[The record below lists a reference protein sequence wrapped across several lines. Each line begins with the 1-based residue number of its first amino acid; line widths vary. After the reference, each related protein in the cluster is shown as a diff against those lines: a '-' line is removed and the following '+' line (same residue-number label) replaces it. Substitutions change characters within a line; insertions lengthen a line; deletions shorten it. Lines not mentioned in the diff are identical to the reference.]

1 MKGIVFV
8 VRSNTNGLHKIGVT
22 KDWVRSS
29 KQLQVGQQTT
39 QIHTVW
45 VNNALQIERYL
56 QRRFRAKRV
65 PQSDWFALDAASLDF
80 LRTVLLKARSDH
92 KLQPPALPAQLSRP
106 AQPPPPA
113 PSAPQP
119 AWSARPSAPPRSPE
133 RRRPLRTPPVEPKRS
148 QPPGYSVGLA
158 PLVMLI
164 WVMAGLLIGWLGMF
178 GASQALVMAGIVM
191 LSPFGLAAA
200 LLIGALLRQQRKQR
214 LG

>member
-1 MKGIVFV
+1 MRGIVFV
-8 VRSNTNGLHKIGVT
+8 VRSNSNGLHKIGVT
-22 KDWVRSS
+22 KDWLRSS

-56 QRRFRAKRV
+56 QRRFRAKRM
-65 PQSDWFALDAASLDF
+65 PQSDWFALDAGNLDF
-80 LRTVLLKARSDH
+80 LRAVLLKARSDH
-92 KLQPPALPAQLSRP
+92 QPPPPALPAQLSRP
-106 AQPPPPA
+106 APP
-113 PSAPQP
+113 PSAPLPRP
-119 AWSARPSAPPRSPE
+119 ADKRPHAPAPAA
-133 RRRPLRTPPVEPKRS
+133 EPKR
-148 QPPGYSVGLA
+148 PKRPGYSVGVA

-164 WVMAGLLIGWLGMF
+164 WVMAGLLIGWLGML

>member
-1 MKGIVFV
+1 MRGIVFV
-8 VRSNTNGLHKIGVT
+8 VRSNSNGLHKIGVT
-22 KDWVRSS
+22 KDWLRSS

-56 QRRFRAKRV
+56 QRRFRAKRM
-65 PQSDWFALDAASLDF
+65 PQSDWFALDAGNLDF
-80 LRTVLLKARSDH
+80 LRAVLLKARSDH
-92 KLQPPALPAQLSRP
+92 QPPPPALPAQLSRP
-106 AQPPPPA
+106 APPPPT
-113 PSAPQP
+113 SAPQP
-119 AWSARPSAPPRSPE
+119 AWSSRPATPPRPAAKRTHAPAPAAE
-133 RRRPLRTPPVEPKRS
+133 PRRPKR
-148 QPPGYSVGLA
+148 PGYSVGVA

-164 WVMAGLLIGWLGMF
+164 WVMAGLLVGWLGMV

>member
-1 MKGIVFV
+1 MRGIVFV
-8 VRSNTNGLHKIGVT
+8 VRSNSNGLHKIGVT
-22 KDWVRSS
+22 KDWLRSS

-56 QRRFRAKRV
+56 QRRFRAKRMS
-65 PQSDWFALDAASLDF
+65 QSDWFALDAGNLDF
-80 LRTVLLKARSDH
+80 LRAVLLKASSDH
-92 KLQPPALPAQLSRP
+92 QPPLPALPAQRSKP
-106 AQPPPPA
+106 APPPP

-119 AWSARPSAPPRSPE
+119 AWSSQPSTPPRPAAKRTHAPAPAAE
-133 RRRPLRTPPVEPKRS
+133 PRRPQR
-148 QPPGYSVGLA
+148 PGYSVGVA

-164 WVMAGLLIGWLGMF
+164 WVMAGLLIGWLGML
-178 GASQALVMAGIVM
+178 GASQAMVMAGIVM

>member
-1 MKGIVFV
+1 MRGIVFV
-8 VRSNTNGLHKIGVT
+8 VRSNSNGLHKIGVT
-22 KDWVRSS
+22 KDWLRSS

-56 QRRFRAKRV
+56 QRRFRAKRM
-65 PQSDWFALDAASLDF
+65 PQSDWFALDAGNLDF
-80 LRTVLLKARSDH
+80 LRAVLLKARSDH
-92 KLQPPALPAQLSRP
+92 LAAASSGAQLSRP
-106 AQPPPPA
+106 APPPP

-119 AWSARPSAPPRSPE
+119 AWSSRPAPPPRPAAKRTQAPDLIKAE
-133 RRRPLRTPPVEPKRS
+133 R
-148 QPPGYSVGLA
+148 PGYSVGVA

-164 WVMAGLLIGWLGMF
+164 WVMAGLLIGWLGML

>member
-1 MKGIVFV
+1 MRGIVFV

-22 KDWVRSS
+22 KDWLRSS

-56 QRRFRAKRV
+56 QRRFRAKRM
-65 PQSDWFALDAASLDF
+65 PQSDWFALDAGNLDF
-80 LRTVLLKARSDH
+80 LRAVLLKARSDH
-92 KLQPPALPAQLSRP
+92 TPPPPALPAQLSWQ
-106 AQPPPPA
+106 AQPPP

-119 AWSARPSAPPRSPE
+119 AWSSRPPTPPRPAARPTPQPASAAE
-133 RRRPLRTPPVEPKRS
+133 LRRPQR
-148 QPPGYSVGLA
+148 PGYSVGVA

-164 WVMAGLLIGWLGMF
+164 WVMAGLLIGWLGML

-200 LLIGALLRQQRKQR
+200 LFIGALLRQQRKQR

>member
-1 MKGIVFV
+1 MRGIVFV
-8 VRSNTNGLHKIGVT
+8 VRSNSNGLHKIGVT
-22 KDWVRSS
+22 KDWLRSS

-56 QRRFRAKRV
+56 QRRFRAKRM
-65 PQSDWFALDAASLDF
+65 PQSDWFALDAGNLDF
-80 LRTVLLKARSDH
+80 LRAVLLKARSDH
-92 KLQPPALPAQLSRP
+92 
-106 AQPPPPA
+106 QPPPPA
-113 PSAPQP
+113 
-119 AWSARPSAPPRSPE
+119 WSSRPAPPPRPAAKRTQAPAPVAE
-133 RRRPLRTPPVEPKRS
+133 PRRPKR
-148 QPPGYSVGLA
+148 PGYSVGVA

-164 WVMAGLLIGWLGMF
+164 WVMAGLLIGWLGMV

>member
-8 VRSNTNGLHKIGVT
+8 VRSNANGLHKIGVT

-29 KQLQVGQQTT
+29 KQLHVGQQTT

-65 PQSDWFALDAASLDF
+65 PQSDWFALDAASLEF

-92 KLQPPALPAQLSRP
+92 KLQLPL
-106 AQPPPPA
+106 PA

-133 RRRPLRTPPVEPKRS
+133 RRRPLRTPTVEPKRP
-148 QPPGYSVGLA
+148 QPPGYSMGLA

-178 GASQALVMAGIVM
+178 GASQVLVMAGIVM

-200 LLIGALLRQQRKQR
+200 LLIGALVRQQRKQR

>member
-1 MKGIVFV
+1 MRGIVFV

-22 KDWVRSS
+22 KDWLRSS

-56 QRRFRAKRV
+56 QRRFRAKRM
-65 PQSDWFALDAASLDF
+65 PQSDWFALDAGNLDF
-80 LRTVLLKARSDH
+80 LRAVLLKARSDH
-92 KLQPPALPAQLSRP
+92 T
-106 AQPPPPA
+106 PPP

-119 AWSARPSAPPRSPE
+119 AWSSRPPTPPRPAARPTRQPASAAE
-133 RRRPLRTPPVEPKRS
+133 LRRPQR
-148 QPPGYSVGLA
+148 PGYSVGVA

-164 WVMAGLLIGWLGMF
+164 WVMAGLLIGWLGML

-200 LLIGALLRQQRKQR
+200 LFIGALLRQQRKQR

>member
-1 MKGIVFV
+1 MRGIVFV

-22 KDWVRSS
+22 KDWLRSS

-56 QRRFRAKRV
+56 QRRFRAKRM
-65 PQSDWFALDAASLDF
+65 PQSDWFALDAGNLDF
-80 LRTVLLKARSDH
+80 LRAVLLKARSDH
-92 KLQPPALPAQLSRP
+92 
-106 AQPPPPA
+106 QPPPPA
-113 PSAPQP
+113 
-119 AWSARPSAPPRSPE
+119 WSSRPAPPPPPAALQINAPTPAAES
-133 RRRPLRTPPVEPKRS
+133 RRPKR
-148 QPPGYSVGLA
+148 PGYSVGVA

-164 WVMAGLLIGWLGMF
+164 WVMAGLLIGWLGMV